1 MIAHST
7 LTGIIDQ
14 YPGATG
20 VLDRYEIDYSG
31 NGNCTL
37 SELFEGNAMRLF
49 EVVRE
54 IYTVS
59 EQVEKTMPGSGPSDL
74 TIGDLCNYI
83 IEEYHSY
90 VKSVLPAMLVHGY
103 QVAQAF
109 GSIYAE
115 LDQIKK
121 HLTMIRA
128 EFNQHMMMEE
138 EVLFPGAILLEQAVL
153 HNIET
158 GTKIKKIIDPLK
170 VIMKEHSHAEKWF
183 AELRKLSNGYT
194 CPEDADNLFR
204 LFYKE
209 LKEFEADLRVHVH
222 LENEVL
228 FPRIKKLI
236 IQTGI

>member
-1 MIAHST
+1 M
-7 LTGIIDQ
+7 
-14 YPGATG
+14 
-20 VLDRYEIDYSG
+20 
-31 NGNCTL
+31 
-37 SELFEGNAMRLF
+37 
-49 EVVRE
+49 
-54 IYTVS
+54 
-59 EQVEKTMPGSGPSDL
+59 
-74 TIGDLCNYI
+74 
-83 IEEYHSY
+83 
-90 VKSVLPAMLVHGY
+90 
-103 QVAQAF
+103 
-109 GSIYAE
+109 
-115 LDQIKK
+115 
-121 HLTMIRA
+121 
-128 EFNQHMMMEE
+128 
-138 EVLFPGAILLEQAVL
+138 L

>member
-1 MIAHST
+1 MLYLPCREGLAARPSTDFYHLLTALHQYPEFATAFFAGLYPSLPKLMIAHST

-83 IEEYHSY
+83 IEEHHSY

-138 EVLFPGAILLEQAVL
+138 EVLFPGAILLSKL
-153 HNIET
+153 CC
-158 GTKIKKIIDPLK
+158 IISKP
-170 VIMKEHSHAEKWF
+170 V
-183 AELRKLSNGYT
+183 RKLKRS
-194 CPEDADNLFR
+194 
-204 LFYKE
+204 
-209 LKEFEADLRVHVH
+209 
-222 LENEVL
+222 
-228 FPRIKKLI
+228 LI
-236 IQTGI
+236 R